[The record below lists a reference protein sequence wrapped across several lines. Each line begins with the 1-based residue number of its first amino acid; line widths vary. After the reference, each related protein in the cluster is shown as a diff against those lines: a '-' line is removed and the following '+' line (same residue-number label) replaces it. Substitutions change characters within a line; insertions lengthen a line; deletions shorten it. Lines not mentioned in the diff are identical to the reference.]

1 MSNKNLYIG
10 IDPGVKTGFAI
21 WDAYNE
27 TFLEIAT
34 TGIVKAMET
43 VDSLHSD
50 GKIIEIRLEDA
61 RMVKYKTNPHAAQG
75 AGSVKRDCK
84 IWEEFFKHIGVD
96 YVLRR
101 PDKKISK
108 LDAKAFQMIT
118 KFSERT
124 SNHARDAAMLVYKL
138 PLK

>member
-1 MSNKNLYIG
+1 MSKDLYIG

-27 TFLEIAT
+27 VFTEIAT
-34 TGIVKAMET
+34 VGIIKAME
-43 VDSLHSD
+43 VVSQLHSD
-50 GKIIEIRLEDA
+50 GKIIEVRLEDA
-61 RMVKYKTNPHAAQG
+61 RMVKYKTNPAAAQG

-84 IWEEFFKHIGVD
+84 VWEEFFNHIGVD

-118 KFSERT
+118 KHSART

>member
-1 MSNKNLYIG
+1 VSKDLYVG
-10 IDPGVKTGFAI
+10 IDPGVKTGIAI

-27 TFLEIAT
+27 VFTDIAT
-34 TGIVKAMET
+34 TGIIKAME
-43 VDSLHSD
+43 VVSELH
-50 GKIIEIRLEDA
+50 GNGRIIEIRLEDA
-61 RMVKYKTNPHAAQG
+61 RMVKYKTNPAAAQG

-84 IWEEFFKHIGVD
+84 VWEEFFKHIGVE

-118 KFSERT
+118 KVEART